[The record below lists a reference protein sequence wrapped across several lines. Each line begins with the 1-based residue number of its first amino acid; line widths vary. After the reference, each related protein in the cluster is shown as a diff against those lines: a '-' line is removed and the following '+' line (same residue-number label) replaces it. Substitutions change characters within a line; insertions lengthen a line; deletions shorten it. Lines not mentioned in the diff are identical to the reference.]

1 MAINGLQELVVEHF
15 RQGWPVS
22 VIDRKLRL
30 EAGTARRLVVAE
42 WKADKERA
50 EAEKLRRVYKHG
62 GGSAWLHQSP
72 TALA

>member
-1 MAINGLQELVVEHF
+1 MSTGLQELVVEYF

-62 GGSAWLHQSP
+62 GGAWLHQSP
-72 TALA
+72 TELA

>member
-50 EAEKLRRVYKHG
+50 EEEKLRRVYKHG
-62 GGSAWLHQSP
+62 GGSWLHQSP
-72 TALA
+72 TVLA